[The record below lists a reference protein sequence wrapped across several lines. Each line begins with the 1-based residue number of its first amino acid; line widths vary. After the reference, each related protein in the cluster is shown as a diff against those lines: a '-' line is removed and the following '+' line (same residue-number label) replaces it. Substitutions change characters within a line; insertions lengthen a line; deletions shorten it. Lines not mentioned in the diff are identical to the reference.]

1 MDPRAGRVNVDM
13 PELVFDA
20 KTIIDE
26 LESYKYMKFTKTRNR
41 KCLSRIISTYS
52 KFTNG
57 VFPIGIQRLGVDRD
71 GLDLPD
77 IDEKVAE
84 LDEFHDELYG
94 KQRVLKK
101 LAKRKRKRIVSNQDL
116 FDEFQAKSNKIA
128 KIKHDGNIWL
138 EEDISA
144 EDELKKSEDEP
155 CVKASHAKKEV
166 ANGTPAKKSDKK
178 IEKSTGDTPKKIKS
192 AKSPKVAKDT
202 LPSLAVDVPK
212 TQNDTPKSAKKIKRS
227 EWEAPLEDGEVE
239 YIIPSKKQQ
248 CNGAPRITITKDST
262 TNMVITPK
270 KSDKSNITKNETPSD
285 IVASPKSPKKAAT
298 PESPKSKKKLQFNAD
313 DADSP
318 SVKKSPKKIKKI
330 VPEADSPKSAAEPT
344 TPKESKKSP
353 KSPKS
358 ADAKV
363 SLSSKKSATEATTPL
378 PISIQLENGLPKSST
393 KKQKK
398 VKTNTPLSKAVLLA
412 QADCSTPKGMLT
424 PSERRVKIE
433 LKMNRSQEVREYIT
447 QLKQSPAAPYD
458 SAKKPLKGAL
468 KPNLAPS
475 PINPFYKNLIGMQ

>member
-20 KTIIDE
+20 KAIIDE

-41 KCLSRIISTYS
+41 KCLSRIINTYS

-71 GLDLPD
+71 NLDLPD
-77 IDEKVAE
+77 IDEKIAE
-84 LDEFHDELYG
+84 LDEFDEELYG

-101 LAKRKRKRIVSNQDL
+101 LAKRKRKRIVNNQEL

-128 KIKHDGNIWL
+128 KFKHDGNIWL

-155 CVKASHAKKEV
+155 SVKVVHAKKEV
-166 ANGTPAKKSDKK
+166 ANGTTAKKSDKK
-178 IEKSTGDTPKKIKS
+178 SEKTTGETPKKIKS

-202 LPSLAVDVPK
+202 LPNLAVDVPK
-212 TQNDTPKSAKKIKRS
+212 MQNDTPKSAKKIKRS
-227 EWEAPLEDGEVE
+227 EWEAPLKDGEVE

-262 TNMVITPK
+262 INTVITPK
-270 KSDKSNITKNETPSD
+270 KSEKTNTAKSETPSD
-285 IVASPKSPKKAAT
+285 IVSSPKSPKKAPSHET
-298 PESPKSKKKLQFNAD
+298 PKSNKKLQFNVDEA
-313 DADSP
+313 ASP
-318 SVKKSPKKIKKI
+318 SAKKSPKKIKKI
-330 VPEADSPKSAAEPT
+330 VPEAESPKSEAEPT

-353 KSPKS
+353 KSS
-358 ADAKV
+358 KV
-363 SLSSKKSATEATTPL
+363 SSSSKKSPIEATTPL

-398 VKTNTPLSKAVLLA
+398 AKASTPLSKSVLLA

-433 LKMNRSQEVREYIT
+433 LKMNRSQEVKEYIT

-468 KPNLAPS
+468 KANLAPS
-475 PINPFYKNLIGMQ
+475 PINPFYKRMIGMQ